1 MELTSTIPGE
11 CAFLSKTR
19 YTVSYP
25 YWEVQQN
32 QCVAYLNT
40 IAANY
45 WFLDVQNILTSEGE
59 NEILPLICSAQ
70 PSNITEG
77 SSPIKSIK

>member
-1 MELTSTIPGE
+1 MPGKFY
-11 CAFLSKTR
+11 FLST
-19 YTVSYP
+19 TIDNVSYP

-40 IAANY
+40 TVANY

-59 NEILPLICSAQ
+59 NEIFPLICSAQ
-70 PSNITEG
+70 PSNLTEG

>member
-1 MELTSTIPGE
+1 MLGQCDLLSTTIDN
-11 CAFLSKTR
+11 
-19 YTVSYP
+19 VSYP

-40 IAANY
+40 TVANY

-59 NEILPLICSAQ
+59 NEILPLIFSSQ
-70 PSNITEG
+70 PSNLTEG
-77 SSPIKSIK
+77 SIPIKSIK